1 MLIISRR
8 FPIMCVE
15 VNLLYKLQFPLGCSD
30 WQRINTSLLEH
41 LLSMNLSYRCLKY
54 IMSDRVIVVLRQM
67 SIFQL
72 FHDEFRY
79 VLRPTGLI
87 GSL

>member
-1 MLIISRR
+1 
-8 FPIMCVE
+8 
-15 VNLLYKLQFPLGCSD
+15 
-30 WQRINTSLLEH
+30 
-41 LLSMNLSYRCLKY
+41 MNLSYRCLKY

-87 GSL
+87 ESL